1 MSVSRMKKKDDRI
14 ISPAVYSKLVVGT
27 MLKRIFS
34 TMENEIHREKMAGMN
49 LEEIQ
54 LSDCIRFRT
63 INIDK
68 ETLDE
73 LSRTIST
80 FTNKHGEQFI
90 NVFVLKRDFLSAKLT
105 SKIRDALLE
114 LVERDV
120 LFTSVEV
127 LRDYREMPLKRF
139 HDARSFVSRL
149 RREQRGLFVDV
160 EWKRLAKSSDLQFSP
175 SQEDMTE
182 LEDMFTDMKKTL
194 KNDLSFGKVRRWAE
208 KKAAEFQA
216 KKNGIDAVDY

>member
-1 MSVSRMKKKDDRI
+1 MSVSRMKKKDDRL

-27 MLKRIFS
+27 MLNRILS
-34 TMENEIHREKMAGMN
+34 RMESDIHHEKMAGMN

-73 LSRTIST
+73 LSRTIPT
-80 FTNKHGEQFI
+80 CTNKHGEQFI

-114 LVERDV
+114 QVERDV

-127 LRDYREMPLKRF
+127 LQDYREMSLKRF
-139 HDARSFVSRL
+139 NDARSFVSKL
-149 RREQRGLFVDV
+149 RQEQPGLFVDL
-160 EWKRLAKSSDLQFSP
+160 EWKRLAKSNDLQFSP

-208 KKAAEFQA
+208 KKATEFQA
-216 KKNGIDAVDY
+216 KKSGIDAVDY